1 MTQKQFLEALPAAV
15 RIAGHWESR
24 HVTVNGIGLKP
35 EASQKIRNHSPD
47 GFNWGYGGSGPA
59 QFALALLLLYVDQET
74 AQRYYQRFKFAWV
87 AGLPQSDF
95 EGVYD
100 LRGIMRKVLLNEP
113 EVEPEDPD
121 LYTTK
126 D

>member
-1 MTQKQFLEALPAAV
+1 MTQQEFLNALPAAV
-15 RIAGHWESR
+15 EISGFIDTRVVYVDGKE
-24 HVTVNGIGLKP
+24 LKP
-35 EASQKIRNHSPD
+35 DESQKIRNHSPD

-87 AGLPQSDF
+87 ASLPQSNFGDC
-95 EGVYD
+95 YN
-100 LRGIMRKVLLNEP
+100 LRAIMRKVLMNKP
-113 EVEPEDPD
+113 DVEPEDPE

-126 D
+126 E